1 MLNSKYKPG
10 SLLLSAVL
18 IACGFFMIIP
28 MLWMISTSFK
38 VREQIWLSNWIPVPP
53 TLENYRQV
61 ISLVPIVRMLFNS
74 IFVSLVATIGQLLIG
89 TLAAYAFARI
99 RFAGRNVIFM
109 IFLGTMMIPGYVLIT
124 PLYLIISRL
133 GFLNTYAA
141 LIVPRLI
148 SVFGIFMLRQFFLS
162 MPKELDE
169 SAFIDGANRFRVLFQ
184 IIAPNCM
191 PAFAALFIFS
201 FMGVWNDFMW
211 PLIAI
216 NKETM
221 RTIQVGIAYF
231 TDSNTL
237 KYGPTMAA
245 SFIASIPILAVFMIA
260 NRQFVAGL
268 TMTGIKG

>member
-1 MLNSKYKPG
+1 MLHSKYNPG
-10 SLLLSAVL
+10 SLILSAVL

-28 MLWMISTSFK
+28 MFWMISTSFK
-38 VREQIWLSNWIPVPP
+38 VREQIWLPNWIPTPP

-61 ISLVPIVRMLFNS
+61 ISLVPIVRMLLNS
-74 IFVSLVATIGQLLIG
+74 VFVSMVSTVGQLLIG

-169 SAFIDGANRFRVLFQ
+169 SAFIDGASRFRVLFQ
-184 IIAPNCM
+184 VIAPNCM

-245 SFIASIPILAVFMIA
+245 SFIASIPILAVFTIV

>member
-1 MLNSKYKPG
+1 MLHSKYRPG
-10 SLLLSAVL
+10 SLILSAVL
-18 IACGFFMIIP
+18 IALGFFMIIP
-28 MLWMISTSFK
+28 MIWMISTSFK

-61 ISLVPIVRMLFNS
+61 ISLVPIARMLLNS
-74 IFVSLVATIGQLLIG
+74 IFVSLVSTLGQLLIG

-99 RFAGRNVIFM
+99 RFTGRNVIFM

-141 LIVPRLI
+141 LIVPKLI

-169 SAFIDGANRFRVLFQ
+169 SAFIDGANRFTVLFR
-184 IIAPNCM
+184 IISPNCI
-191 PAFAALFIFS
+191 PAYAALFIFS
-201 FMGVWNDFMW
+201 FMGIWNDFMW

-260 NRQFVAGL
+260 NRHFVAGL

>member
-1 MLNSKYKPG
+1 MLHSKYRPG
-10 SLLLSAVL
+10 NLILSAAL
-18 IACGFFMIIP
+18 IALGFFMIIP
-28 MLWMISTSFK
+28 MFWMISTSFK
-38 VREQIWLSNWIPVPP
+38 VREQIWLTNWIPNPP

-61 ISLVPIVRMLFNS
+61 VGLVPIVRMLFNS
-74 IFVSLVATIGQLLIG
+74 VFVSLVSTLGQLLIG

-141 LIVPRLI
+141 LIVPKLI

-162 MPKELDE
+162 IPKDLDE
-169 SAFIDGANRFRVLFQ
+169 SAFIDGASRFRVLFQ
-184 IIAPNCM
+184 IISPNCI
-191 PAFAALFIFS
+191 PAYAALFIFS

-216 NKETM
+216 NKEAM

-237 KYGPTMAA
+237 RYGPTMAA

-260 NRQFVAGL
+260 NRHFVAGL